1 MIAKVSQIAIK
12 IIWEKKPKTKKKII
26 KETRKLKK
34 NIGSTLKW
42 LDIEEIQEKQI
53 VLKRGGK
60 TFYVRGIKL
69 TPTNIF
75 LENEYDQ
82 RLRIGRLRA
91 VYNKINFK
99 LYHSFVFNPTNLDNQ
114 IAYLSNLLIGEEDVS
129 QQELLQNDIEKALMF
144 IRDYYELEFFVSVQA
159 DNEKEIEKRYNELEY
174 QFSRA
179 GFQVAQL
186 NSIDFE
192 NYTAYLF
199 ENQMINDFLFGR
211 GDFAILEGDN
221 DYE

>member
-1 MIAKVSQIAIK
+1 MAIK
-12 IIWEKKPKTKKKII
+12 ITWEKKPKTKKKII
-26 KETRKLKK
+26 RETTKLKK
-34 NIGSTLKW
+34 NVGSTLKW
-42 LDIEEIQEKQI
+42 LDIEEIQEKQVI
-53 VLKRGGK
+53 LKRGGK
-60 TFYVRGIKL
+60 TYYVRGIKL
-69 TPTNIF
+69 TPINIF

-82 RLRIGRLRA
+82 RLRIARLRA

-99 LYHSFVFNPTNLDNQ
+99 LYHSFVFNPTNLDDQ
-114 IAYLSNLLIGEEDVS
+114 IAYLSNLLVGEDNVA
-129 QQELLQNDIEKALMF
+129 QQELIQNDIEKALMF
-144 IRDYYELEFFVSVQA
+144 IRDYYELEFFISVQSES
-159 DNEKEIEKRYNELEY
+159 EKEIEKRYNELEY

-211 GDFAILEGDN
+211 GDFAILEGGLDH
-221 DYE
+221 E

>member
-1 MIAKVSQIAIK
+1 MAIK
-12 IIWEKKPKTKKKII
+12 IIWEKKPKTKKQIV

-34 NIGSTLKW
+34 NVGSTLKW

-60 TFYVRGIKL
+60 TIFVRGIKL

-211 GDFAILEGDN
+211 GDFEILEGDN

>member
-1 MIAKVSQIAIK
+1 
-12 IIWEKKPKTKKKII
+12 
-26 KETRKLKK
+26 
-34 NIGSTLKW
+34 
-42 LDIEEIQEKQI
+42 
-53 VLKRGGK
+53 
-60 TFYVRGIKL
+60 
-69 TPTNIF
+69 
-75 LENEYDQ
+75 
-82 RLRIGRLRA
+82 
-91 VYNKINFK
+91 
-99 LYHSFVFNPTNLDNQ
+99 
-114 IAYLSNLLIGEEDVS
+114 
-129 QQELLQNDIEKALMF
+129 MF

>member
-1 MIAKVSQIAIK
+1 MAIK
-12 IIWEKKPKTKKKII
+12 ITWEKKPKTKKQII
-26 KETRKLKK
+26 RETTKLKK
-34 NIGSTLKW
+34 NVGSTLKW
-42 LDIEEIQEKQI
+42 LDIEEIQEKQVI
-53 VLKRGGK
+53 LKRGGK
-60 TFYVRGIKL
+60 TYYVRGIKL

-99 LYHSFVFNPTNLDNQ
+99 LYHSFVFNPTNLDDQ
-114 IAYLSNLLIGEEDVS
+114 IAYLSNLLIGEDNIA

-144 IRDYYELEFFVSVQA
+144 IRDYYELEFFISVQA
-159 DNEKEIEKRYNELEY
+159 DSEKEIEKRYNELEY

-179 GFQVAQL
+179 GFQVTQL

-211 GDFAILEGDN
+211 GDFEILEGGD
-221 DYE
+221 DHE

>member
-1 MIAKVSQIAIK
+1 MAIK

-211 GDFAILEGDN
+211 GDFEILEGDK

>member
-1 MIAKVSQIAIK
+1 MAIK